1 VSVSLSMVWAGLVIF
16 GSPLVPV
23 GLGVLAHA
31 ANVARIRS
39 WLFPFAVVGL
49 LASAGAVWAL
59 LAMNDTTSPLNVPV
73 YVAAVLVSG
82 LTVGALASSF
92 WRTANWIGRLG
103 VCVCVLVFVVVAAA
117 FNAIWVL
124 YLGGDR

>member
-1 VSVSLSMVWAGLVIF
+1 MVWAGLVLF

-31 ANVARIRS
+31 ANAARIRS
-39 WLFPFAVVGL
+39 WLFPFTVLGL

-73 YVAAVLVSG
+73 YVAAVVVSG
-82 LTVGALASSF
+82 LAVGALASSF
-92 WRTANWIGRLG
+92 WRTANWIGRFG
-103 VCVCVLVFVVVAAA
+103 VYVGVVAFVVVVAA
-117 FNAIWVL
+117 FNTIWVL